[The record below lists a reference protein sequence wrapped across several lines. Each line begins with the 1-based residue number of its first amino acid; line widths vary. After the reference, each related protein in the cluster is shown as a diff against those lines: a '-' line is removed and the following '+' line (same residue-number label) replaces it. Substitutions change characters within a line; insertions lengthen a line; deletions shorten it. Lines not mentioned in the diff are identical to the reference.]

1 LTKRRAHNPL
11 NSKKGN
17 ECGQRPNRTADT
29 SGSPETRTP
38 DPLIKSQGQ
47 SGPERNI
54 DKEDQPFRGPLVF
67 SSTME
72 GVCSAQVQA
81 QNEHSRGLKT
91 ESALALQAAFAD
103 INIAKDNLLAL
114 NSPTT

>member
-1 LTKRRAHNPL
+1 
-11 NSKKGN
+11 
-17 ECGQRPNRTADT
+17 
-29 SGSPETRTP
+29 
-38 DPLIKSQGQ
+38 
-47 SGPERNI
+47 
-54 DKEDQPFRGPLVF
+54 
-67 SSTME
+67 ME